1 MINYSIAANDDL
13 DSIVQLF
20 LEVYSGIL
28 KKRFCKLPSK
38 QFVKDIMQIYLD
50 SAGKG
55 FIVAKEKGK
64 VIGFV
69 CGVKHVYDLWKK
81 ALNPKRLLKFLLTPR
96 QIFIMPP
103 KFGHFFHAHVLLMGV
118 SRKHQHK
125 GAALK
130 LADRVFAFFR
140 KNKIK
145 KAYFQI
151 PHSLVK
157 TYVKH
162 GCEVLKERKQWVIMR
177 KVL

>member
-1 MINYSIAANDDL
+1 MIKYSIAAVDDL
-13 DSIVQLF
+13 DSISKLF

-28 KKRFCKLPSK
+28 KKRFCKVPGKS
-38 QFVKDIMQIYLD
+38 FVDDIIRIYLD

-69 CGVKHVYDLWKK
+69 CGVKKVTDLWKK
-81 ALNPKRLLKFLLTPR
+81 AFEPGRILKFLFTPR

-118 SRKHQHK
+118 SRKYHHK
-125 GAALK
+125 GIALK

-157 TYVKH
+157 TYTKH

-177 KVL
+177 KTL

>member
-1 MINYSIAANDDL
+1 MIQYSIANVDDL
-13 DSIVQLF
+13 DSVVKLF

-28 KKRFCKLPSK
+28 KKRLCKLPGK
-38 QFVKDIMQIYLD
+38 DFVKDIMHIYLD

-55 FIVAKEKGK
+55 FIVAKENGK

-81 ALNPKRLLKFLLTPR
+81 ALHPKRILKFLFTPR

-103 KFGHFFHAHVLLMGV
+103 KFGHFFHAHILLMGV
-118 SRKHQHK
+118 SRKYQHK
-125 GAALK
+125 GVALK
-130 LADRVFAFFR
+130 LAGKVFGFFK

-162 GCEVLKERKQWVIMR
+162 GCEVIKERKEWVIMQ